1 MILFGGITV
10 NFRWLVNAG
19 RGRLSSNAPLLVA
32 TAFGSQVALLC
43 STALRS
49 FSLIVLRAAAGQNE
63 PTVESNVKYL
73 GTLVEFLDEG
83 RLKPGLV
90 VRENGNQ
97 LAVAEAGGRERS
109 IARDLVMLRHPERKV
124 TRDTLA
130 ATVAALEGERAQL
143 AAELDLNLLW
153 EVVHEDGRNF
163 GAEELAELF
172 FGRRSAN
179 ATSVMLEALFN
190 DRLYFVRRHLEFVA
204 RSAEQVERLRVQ
216 YDKVR
221 LRSEANRHT
230 RNLIR
235 GVLEDGLVVSPDE
248 AAPLI
253 AELRRYLD
261 NPFTRS
267 RDLTAMIEAAVTDIA
282 PAEAAYEILE
292 RLGAPVPGPRFAIIG
307 GVRTSFPEAAITEAE
322 RVLPPPRSPG
332 DDTAAVTIDDDD
344 TLEVDDALSCEAL
357 PDGGLRVRIHIAL
370 VADFVAIRGPMDRDA
385 AMRATTVYLP
395 EATIRMLPDRVA
407 CDAASLV
414 AGQERHVLTTDV
426 RLSAAGEIVNYSIYP
441 SRIRIAERLSYD
453 TCDALLAAESDVPR
467 ATSLRLMNEAALGL
481 RARRRLAGALLIHR
495 PEPKIKVSED
505 GEIEVTLID
514 DASPSRQLVA
524 ELMVLSNYA
533 AARWA
538 ADHRVPIIYRV
549 QPSVGGEFATQRPR
563 LSLHPELHAG
573 VGLDYYAQV
582 SSPIRRYMDL
592 VLQRQLLA
600 ALAEP
605 PTLAY
610 QADELLIVLANAQAA
625 EAEGKELERRA
636 KRYWTLR
643 YLERNALERPLEA
656 ITLRDGASAE
666 LDAYAVRGT
675 LHGAPNL
682 ASQSRIL
689 VRIARVEPLRGW
701 LTLEF
706 LGTSAPTAAK
716 TG

>member
-1 MILFGGITV
+1 MD
-10 NFRWLVNAG
+10 
-19 RGRLSSNAPLLVA
+19 S
-32 TAFGSQVALLC
+32 
-43 STALRS
+43 
-49 FSLIVLRAAAGQNE
+49 
-63 PTVESNVKYL
+63 TVESNVKYP
-73 GTLVEFLDEG
+73 GALVEFLDEG

-90 VRENGNQ
+90 VREQGNQ
-97 LAVAEAGGRERS
+97 LAVIEAGGRERS
-109 IARDLVMLRHPERKV
+109 IARDLVMLRYPDRKV
-124 TRDTLA
+124 TRETLA
-130 ATVAALEGERAQL
+130 AAVAALENERAQL

-153 EVVHEDGRNF
+153 EVVHEHGRSF

-172 FGRRSAN
+172 FGRRSAS

-204 RSAEQVERLRVQ
+204 RSTEQVERLRIQ

-221 LRSEANRHT
+221 LRSEASRHT

-235 GVLEDGLVVSPDE
+235 GVLEDGLIAPPDE

-292 RLGAPVPGPRFAIIG
+292 RLGASTPGPRFVIIG
-307 GVRTSFPEAAITEAE
+307 GVRTNFPEAAIVEAN
-322 RVLPPPRSPG
+322 RVVAPLRSAG
-332 DDTAAVTIDDDD
+332 DDIAAVTIDDDD

-357 PDGGLRVRIHIAL
+357 ADGGLRVRIHIAL
-370 VADFVAIRGPMDRDA
+370 VADFVALNGPMDREA
-385 AMRATTVYLP
+385 AARATTVYLP

-407 CDAASLV
+407 CDAASLI

-426 RLSAAGEIVNYSIYP
+426 RLSATGEIAGYSIYP
-441 SRIRIAERLSYD
+441 SRIRIAARLSYD
-453 TCDALLAAESDVPR
+453 ACDAFLASESDTAQAAAIR
-467 ATSLRLMNEAALGL
+467 RMNDAALKL
-481 RARRRLAGALLIHR
+481 RARRRLAGALLINR
-495 PEPKIKVSED
+495 REPKIKVSDD
-505 GEIEVTLID
+505 GEIELTLID
-514 DASPSRQLVA
+514 GWSPSRQLVA
-524 ELMVLSNYA
+524 ELMILSNYA

-549 QPSVGGEFATQRPR
+549 QPSIGGDFAAPRPR
-563 LSLHPELHAG
+563 LSLHPEFHAG
-573 VGLDYYAQV
+573 VGLDYYAQT

-605 PTLAY
+605 PSVAY
-610 QADELLIVLANAQAA
+610 QADELLTVLANAEAA

-636 KRYWTLR
+636 KRYWILR
-643 YLERNALERPLEA
+643 YLERNALGRSLEA
-656 ITLRDGASAE
+656 TALRDGASAE

-682 ASQSRIL
+682 ASQSHIM
-689 VRIARVEPLRGW
+689 VRIARVEPIRGW
-701 LTLEF
+701 LTLDY
-706 LGTSAPTAAK
+706 LGSVARTAEGAR
-716 TG
+716 